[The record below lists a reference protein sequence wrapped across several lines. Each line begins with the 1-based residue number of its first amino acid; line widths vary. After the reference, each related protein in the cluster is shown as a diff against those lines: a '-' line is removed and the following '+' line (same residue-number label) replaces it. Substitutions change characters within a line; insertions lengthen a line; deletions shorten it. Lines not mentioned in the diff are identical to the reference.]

1 MRLPYLCATLKE
13 PPVSADPTQVLAFE
27 TDCHLFKG
35 CGFEGP
41 SVWSFI
47 FEPIATVG
55 PVEIN
60 KPMLL
65 AVIGSILIM
74 GFFWLAFAKPKV
86 VPGKTQMVAE
96 VLYDFV
102 RRGIG
107 REVIG
112 KKAEPFIPLLVSLFF
127 FVWMLNLWA
136 LIPLAQFPVSSVIA
150 FPAGLA
156 IVVWV
161 TYMTVTFKTNGF
173 VGGIRNLC
181 VPAGLPKPIYFI
193 LTPIEFVS
201 NIFVRPF
208 TLAVRLFANMFAG
221 HVLILIFTT
230 ATWYM
235 LGTLLGTVYATAS
248 FALTLV
254 LTVFEMF
261 IQALQAYV
269 FTVLTATYLSQAL
282 EEAH

>member
-1 MRLPYLCATLKE
+1 MPKE
-13 PPVSADPTQVLAFE
+13 PAVSGDQLLAFE

-35 CGFEGP
+35 CGFPAP
-41 SVWSFI
+41 STWSFI
-47 FEPIATVG
+47 FEPLFTVG
-55 PVEIN
+55 SVEVN

-65 AVIGSILIM
+65 AVIGSIAIL
-74 GFFWLAFAKPKV
+74 GFLWAGFAKPKV
-86 VPGKTQMVAE
+86 VPGKLQMVAE
-96 VLYDFV
+96 ALYDFV
-102 RRGIG
+102 HRGIL

-112 KKAEPFIPLLVSLFF
+112 KKGEAFAPLLVSLFF

-136 LIPLAQFPVSSVIA
+136 IIPVAQFPVSSVIA
-150 FPAGLA
+150 YPIALAG
-156 IVVWV
+156 IVWV
-161 TYMTVTFKTNGF
+161 TYMTVTFKNHGL

-181 VPAGLPKPIYFI
+181 VPSGLPKPIYVV
-193 LTPIEFVS
+193 LTPLEFIS
-201 NIFVRPF
+201 NVLVRPF

-221 HVLILIFTT
+221 HILILIFTT

-235 LGTLLGTVYATAS
+235 LGTFLGTVYAGAS
-248 FALTLV
+248 FLMTLV

>member
-1 MRLPYLCATLKE
+1 MSKE
-13 PPVSADPTQVLAFE
+13 LAVSSDQLLAFE
-27 TDCHLFKG
+27 TDCHLFN
-35 CGFEGP
+35 CGFPAP
-41 SVWSFI
+41 SVWSFLFDPI
-47 FEPIATVG
+47 FSVG
-55 PVEIN
+55 PVDFN

-65 AVIGSILIM
+65 ALIGTVVILA
-74 GFFWLAFAKPKV
+74 FFWAAFSKPKL
-86 VPGKTQMVAE
+86 VPGKFQMVAE
-96 VLYDFV
+96 ILYDFV
-102 RRGIG
+102 RNGIA
-107 REVIG
+107 RETIG
-112 KKAEPFIPLLVSLFF
+112 KKGEPFVPFLVSLFF
-127 FVWMLNLWA
+127 FVWILNLWA
-136 LIPLAQFPVSSVIA
+136 LIPLAQFPVNSVIA
-150 FPAGLA
+150 FPVGLA
-156 IVVWV
+156 LMVWIV
-161 TYMTVTFKTNGF
+161 YMTVTFKTNGF

-181 VPAGLPKPIYFI
+181 VPSGLPKPIYVI

-221 HVLILIFTT
+221 HILILIFTI

>member
-1 MRLPYLCATLKE
+1 M
-13 PPVSADPTQVLAFE
+13 LAFE
-27 TDCHLFKG
+27 TDCHLFQD
-35 CGFEGP
+35 CGFPAP

-47 FEPIATVG
+47 FEPMFTVG
-55 PVEIN
+55 PVEVN
-60 KPMLL
+60 KAMVL
-65 AVIGSILIM
+65 AFISTALVV
-74 GFFWLAFAKPKV
+74 GFFWKAFARPKV
-86 VPGKTQMVAE
+86 VPGKFQLLAE

-112 KKAEPFIPLLVSLFF
+112 KKAEPFVPLLVSLFF
-127 FVWMLNLWA
+127 FIWIMNIWA
-136 LIPLAQFPVSSVIA
+136 VIPMAQLPATSIIAYPAALA
-150 FPAGLA
+150 L
-156 IVVWV
+156 VVWV

-181 VPAGLPKPIYFI
+181 VPGGLPKGIYVI

-221 HVLILIFTT
+221 HLLILTFIIG
-230 ATWYM
+230 TWY
-235 LGTLLGTVYATAS
+235 TLGTVVGAFYSVTS
-248 FALTLV
+248 LIMTL
-254 LTVFEMF
+254 LITVFELF

-269 FTVLTATYLSQAL
+269 FTVLTATYLAQAL

>member
-1 MRLPYLCATLKE
+1 
-13 PPVSADPTQVLAFE
+13 VSSDQTLAFE
-27 TDCHLFKG
+27 VDCHLFKD
-35 CGFEGP
+35 CGFDAPG
-41 SVWSFI
+41 VHSF
-47 FEPIATVG
+47 FFDPIWTVG
-55 PVEIN
+55 GFEFN

-65 AVIGSILIM
+65 AIIGTGAIIW
-74 GFFWLAFAKPKV
+74 FFWAAFAKPKV
-86 VPGKTQMVAE
+86 VPGKFQLVAE

-107 REVIG
+107 REVMG
-112 KKAEPFIPLLVSLFF
+112 KKGEPFVPFLVSLFF

-136 LIPLAQFPVSSVIA
+136 LIPMAQFPVSSVIA
-150 FPAGLA
+150 YPVALA
-156 IVVWV
+156 VIVWI

-173 VGGIRNLC
+173 IGGIRNLC
-181 VPAGLPKPIYFI
+181 VPSGLPKPIYLI

-201 NIFVRPF
+201 NVFVRPF

-221 HVLILIFTT
+221 HILILIFTI
-230 ATWYM
+230 ASWYM
-235 LGTLLGTVYATAS
+235 LGTVLGTVYASAS
-248 FALTLV
+248 LVMTLIV
-254 LTVFEMF
+254 TVFEMF

>member
-1 MRLPYLCATLKE
+1 MQKE
-13 PPVSADPTQVLAFE
+13 LLVTADAQTLAFE
-27 TDCHLFKG
+27 VDCHLFQG
-35 CGFEGP
+35 SCGFPAP
-41 SVWSFI
+41 SAWSFI
-47 FEPIATVG
+47 FDPIFTIG
-55 PVEIN
+55 PVEFN

-65 AVIGSILIM
+65 AIIGTFAILALFWA
-74 GFFWLAFAKPKV
+74 GFSKPKV
-86 VPGKTQMVAE
+86 IPGKLQMIAE
-96 VLYDFV
+96 ALYDFV
-102 RRGIG
+102 HRGIAK
-107 REVIG
+107 EIIG
-112 KKAEPFIPLLVSLFF
+112 KKGEPFVPLLVSLFF

-136 LIPLAQFPVSSVIA
+136 IIPIAQFPVSSLIA
-150 FPAGLA
+150 YPVGLA
-156 IVVWV
+156 LLVWA
-161 TYMTVTFKTNGF
+161 TYMTVTFRSNGF

-181 VPAGLPKPIYFI
+181 VPSGLPKPIYVL

-221 HVLILIFTT
+221 HILILVFTI

-235 LGTLLGTVYATAS
+235 LGTVLGTVYATAS
-248 FALTLV
+248 FAVTLA

>member
-1 MRLPYLCATLKE
+1 M
-13 PPVSADPTQVLAFE
+13 SADQLLAFE

-35 CGFEGP
+35 CGFPAP

-55 PVEIN
+55 SVEIN

-65 AVIGSILIM
+65 AAIGTIAIL
-74 GFFWLAFAKPKV
+74 GFFWAAFSKPKL
-86 VPGKTQMVAE
+86 VPGKLQMVAE
-96 VLYDFV
+96 FLYDFV
-102 RRGIG
+102 RRGIA

-112 KKAEPFIPLLVSLFF
+112 KKGEPFVPFLVSLFF

-136 LIPLAQFPVSSVIA
+136 IVPLGQFPVSSSIA
-150 FPAGLA
+150 YPAGLA
-156 IVVWV
+156 LVVWV
-161 TYMTVTFKTNGF
+161 VYMTVTFKTNGF

-181 VPAGLPKPIYFI
+181 VPSGLPKPIYVI

-221 HVLILIFTT
+221 HVLILIFTI

-235 LGTLLGTVYATAS
+235 LGTVLGTVYAGAS
-248 FALTLV
+248 FVLTLV
-254 LTVFEMF
+254 LTVFELF

>member
-1 MRLPYLCATLKE
+1 M
-13 PPVSADPTQVLAFE
+13 LAFE

-35 CGFEGP
+35 CGFEAP

-47 FEPIATVG
+47 FDPIAEVG
-55 PVEIN
+55 GVEIN

-65 AVIGSILIM
+65 AFIGTFAIL
-74 GFFWLAFAKPKV
+74 GFFWAAFANPKV
-86 VPGKTQMVAE
+86 VPGKLQMVAE
-96 VLYDFV
+96 ALYEFV
-102 RRGIG
+102 RRGIA

-112 KKAEPFIPLLVSLFF
+112 KKGDAFIPFLVSLFF

-136 LIPLAQFPVSSVIA
+136 IIPIAQFPVSAIIA
-150 FPAGLA
+150 YPAGLA
-156 IVVWV
+156 LVVWI

-181 VPAGLPKPIYFI
+181 VPGGLPKPIYVL

-221 HVLILIFTT
+221 HILILIFTI

-235 LGTLLGTVYATAS
+235 LGTFLGTLYATAS
-248 FALTLV
+248 FAMTIV
-254 LTVFEMF
+254 LTAFELF

>member
-1 MRLPYLCATLKE
+1 M
-13 PPVSADPTQVLAFE
+13 SADQLLAFE

-35 CGFEGP
+35 CGFPAP

-65 AVIGSILIM
+65 AVIGSIVIM
-74 GFFWLAFAKPKV
+74 GFFWAAFAKPKV
-86 VPGKTQMVAE
+86 VPGKLQMVAE
-96 VLYDFV
+96 TLYDFV
-102 RRGIG
+102 HRGVA
-107 REVIG
+107 REIMG
-112 KKAEPFIPLLVSLFF
+112 KKGEPFVPLLVSLFF

-136 LIPLAQFPVSSVIA
+136 VIPLAQFPASSIIA
-150 FPAGLA
+150 YPVGLA
-156 IVVWV
+156 LIVWA
-161 TYMTVTFKTNGF
+161 TYMTVTFRTNGF

-181 VPAGLPKPIYFI
+181 VPSGLPKPIYAI
-193 LTPIEFVS
+193 LTPIEFIS

-221 HVLILIFTT
+221 HILILIFTI

-235 LGTLLGTVYATAS
+235 LGTVLGTVYASAS
-248 FALTLV
+248 FVLTLV
-254 LTVFEMF
+254 LTVFELF

>member
-1 MRLPYLCATLKE
+1 MSKE
-13 PPVSADPTQVLAFE
+13 LAVSADQLLAFE

-35 CGFEGP
+35 CGFPAP

-65 AVIGSILIM
+65 AVIGSIVIM
-74 GFFWLAFAKPKV
+74 GFFWAAFAKPKV
-86 VPGKTQMVAE
+86 VPGKLQMVAE
-96 VLYDFV
+96 TLYDFV
-102 RRGIG
+102 HRGVA
-107 REVIG
+107 REIMG
-112 KKAEPFIPLLVSLFF
+112 KKGEPFVPLLVSLFF

-136 LIPLAQFPVSSVIA
+136 VIPLAQFPASSIIA
-150 FPAGLA
+150 YPVGLA
-156 IVVWV
+156 LIVWA
-161 TYMTVTFKTNGF
+161 TYMTVTFRTNGF

-181 VPAGLPKPIYFI
+181 VPSGLPKPIYAI
-193 LTPIEFVS
+193 LTPIEFIS

-221 HVLILIFTT
+221 HILILIFTI

-235 LGTLLGTVYATAS
+235 LGTVLGTVYASAS
-248 FALTLV
+248 FVLTLV
-254 LTVFEMF
+254 LTVFELF

>member
-1 MRLPYLCATLKE
+1 MSKE
-13 PPVSADPTQVLAFE
+13 LAVSADQLLAFE

-35 CGFEGP
+35 CGFP
-41 SVWSFI
+41 APTVWSFI
-47 FEPIATVG
+47 FEPIAEVG
-55 PVEIN
+55 GVEIN

-65 AVIGSILIM
+65 AAIGSIVII
-74 GFFWLAFAKPKV
+74 GFFWAAFSKPKL
-86 VPGKTQMVAE
+86 VPGKLQMVAE
-96 VLYDFV
+96 ALYDFV
-102 RRGIG
+102 HRGIA

-112 KKAEPFIPLLVSLFF
+112 KKGEPFVPFLVSLFF

-136 LIPLAQFPVSSVIA
+136 VIPLGQVPVSSIIA
-150 FPAGLA
+150 YPAGLA
-156 IVVWV
+156 VVVWI
-161 TYMTVTFKTNGF
+161 TYMTVTFRSNGF

-181 VPAGLPKPIYFI
+181 VPSGLPKPIYVI

-221 HVLILIFTT
+221 HMLILIFTI
-230 ATWYM
+230 ASWYM
-235 LGTLLGTVYATAS
+235 LTTVLGTVYATAS
-248 FALTLV
+248 FALTLI
-254 LTVFEMF
+254 LTVFELF

>member
-1 MRLPYLCATLKE
+1 MSKE
-13 PPVSADPTQVLAFE
+13 LAVSSDQLLAFE
-27 TDCHLFKG
+27 TDCHLFKD
-35 CGFEGP
+35 CGFPAP
-41 SVWSFI
+41 SVWSFLFDPI
-47 FEPIATVG
+47 FSVG
-55 PVEIN
+55 PVDFN

-65 AVIGSILIM
+65 ALIGTVVILA
-74 GFFWLAFAKPKV
+74 FFWAAFAKPKL
-86 VPGKTQMVAE
+86 VPGKFQMVAE
-96 VLYDFV
+96 ILYDFV
-102 RRGIG
+102 RSGIA
-107 REVIG
+107 RETIG
-112 KKAEPFIPLLVSLFF
+112 KKGEPFVPFLVSLFF
-127 FVWMLNLWA
+127 FVWILNLWA
-136 LIPLAQFPVSSVIA
+136 LIPLAQFPVNSVIA
-150 FPAGLA
+150 FPVGLA
-156 IVVWV
+156 LMVWV
-161 TYMTVTFKTNGF
+161 VYMTVTFKTNGF

-181 VPAGLPKPIYFI
+181 VPSGLPKPIYVI

-221 HVLILIFTT
+221 HILILIFTI